1 MRDPLE
7 IVSVSIGGGAFQ
19 GWEDVSITYA
29 ADQAAR
35 TAKLTVSD
43 FAGAVPFRPGE
54 PCTISA
60 SGTLILTGY
69 VRTVTMQLD
78 SSDHSVEL
86 EIVSR
91 AVDAVEASVDH
102 PTGFLRDKRLDEI
115 AREFDSCGVGI
126 ECSEQFAKEPRTYLQ
141 TGQSLFDT
149 IAPLA
154 RASDALI
161 YDTPE
166 GRLRIAK
173 KPRGRHAGQIAHGE
187 GGNII
192 SGSATVSEDQ
202 RFSPVLV
209 RGQSTR
215 GQTSQ
220 SLRPEGRAIDD
231 QVRRRRP
238 LIQILESEATSAK
251 LKTRA
256 ERHIKRAAGY
266 SRQATV
272 QVVGW
277 RDAGGRIWEQH
288 YLVAVL
294 APRLAIEQ
302 DMAIN
307 AVTLSQSM
315 DGGTTASLSLVDP
328 RALNG
333 SAGGGKSA
341 DVWRTPAASGSVG
354 WGS

>member
-7 IVSVSIGGGAFQ
+7 TVAVTIGGGSFA

-54 PCTISA
+54 PCTITA

-102 PTGFLRDKRLDEI
+102 PTGFLRDKKLDDI

-126 ECSEQFAKEPRTYLQ
+126 ECDESFPVEPRTYLQ

-149 IAPLA
+149 LAPLA
-154 RASDALI
+154 RAHDALI
-161 YDTPE
+161 YDTPA
-166 GRLRIAK
+166 GHLRIAK
-173 KPRGRHAGQIAHGE
+173 KPRGRHAGRIAHGE

-215 GQTSQ
+215 GQTALA
-220 SLRPEGRAIDD
+220 LRPEGRAIDD

-238 LIQILESEATSAK
+238 LIQILESEATSGK

-266 SRQATV
+266 SRQANLTL
-272 QVVGW
+272 VGW
-277 RDAGGRIWEQH
+277 RDSGGRIWEQH
-288 YLVAVL
+288 FLVAVI
-294 APRLAIEQ
+294 APRLSIEQ

-307 AVTLSQSM
+307 SVTLSQSM
-315 DGGTTASLSLVDP
+315 DGGTTASLALVDP

-333 SAGGGKSA
+333 SGAGGKSA
-341 DVWRTPAASGSVG
+341 DVWATPAGAGSVG
-354 WGS
+354 WGA